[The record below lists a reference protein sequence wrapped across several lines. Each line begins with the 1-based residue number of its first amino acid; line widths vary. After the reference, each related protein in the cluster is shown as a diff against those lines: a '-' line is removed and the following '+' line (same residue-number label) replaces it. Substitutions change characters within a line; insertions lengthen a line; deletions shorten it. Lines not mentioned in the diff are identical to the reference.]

1 MRLTAG
7 AIFIPKHSKDEQ
19 FLTDLGI
26 ADDIADQIITQA
38 ATEVK
43 AAADETAGIQAQLE
57 EANKQIAGFRE
68 MNIDSIRAA
77 AEDWKTKYEAAEADK
92 TAMQH
97 KHRLEGYV
105 KGLGLR
111 DDVYEAHV
119 TKQLTD
125 AGLQF
130 DDAGKLIGGDDI
142 VSKFRESHP
151 GAFLDT
157 KPEARVVA
165 STMHHE
171 PAANSVEAAFYAKNP
186 GLAPRD

>member
-1 MRLTAG
+1 ME
-7 AIFIPKHSKDEQ
+7 KQ

-57 EANKQIAGFRE
+57 EANQQIAGFRE
-68 MNIDSIRAA
+68 MDIDSIRAA
-77 AEDWKTKYEAAEADK
+77 ADDWKAKYEAAEADK

-97 KHRLEGYV
+97 KHKLEGYV

>member
-1 MRLTAG
+1 ME
-7 AIFIPKHSKDEQ
+7 KQ

-43 AAADETAGIQAQLE
+43 AAAEETAGIQAQLE

-68 MNIDSIRAA
+68 MDIDSIKAA
-77 AEDWKTKYEAAEADK
+77 ADDWKAKYEAAEADK

-97 KHRLEGYV
+97 KHKLEGYV

-130 DDAGKLIGGDDI
+130 DGAGKLIGGDDI
-142 VSKFRESHP
+142 VGKFRETHP

>member
-1 MRLTAG
+1 ME
-7 AIFIPKHSKDEQ
+7 KQ

-38 ATEVK
+38 VAEVK
-43 AAADETAGIQAQLE
+43 AAAEETAGIQAQLE
-57 EANKQIAGFRE
+57 EANKQIAGFKE
-68 MNIDSIRAA
+68 MDIDSIKAA

-130 DDAGKLIGGDDI
+130 DDTGKLIGGDDI
-142 VSKFRESHP
+142 VGKFRESHP

>member
-1 MRLTAG
+1 M
-7 AIFIPKHSKDEQ
+7 
-19 FLTDLGI
+19 
-26 ADDIADQIITQA
+26 
-38 ATEVK
+38 
-43 AAADETAGIQAQLE
+43 
-57 EANKQIAGFRE
+57 
-68 MNIDSIRAA
+68 
-77 AEDWKTKYEAAEADK
+77 
-92 TAMQH
+92 
-97 KHRLEGYV
+97 

-111 DDVYEAHV
+111 DDVDEAHV

-130 DDAGKLIGGDDI
+130 DDTGKLIGGDDI
-142 VSKFRESHP
+142 VGKFRETHP

>member
-1 MRLTAG
+1 ME
-7 AIFIPKHSKDEQ
+7 KK
-19 FLTDLGI
+19 FLTDLGV
-26 ADDIADQIITQA
+26 ADDIAEKIMSQVA
-38 ATEVK
+38 ADAK
-43 AAADETAGIQAQLE
+43 AAADETAAVQAKLD
-57 EANKQIAGFRE
+57 EANKQIAGFKE
-68 MNIDSIRAA
+68 MDIDSIKSA

-92 TAMQH
+92 AALQH
-97 KHRLEGYV
+97 KHKLEGYV
-105 KGLGLR
+105 KSLGLL

-142 VSKFRESHP
+142 VSKFRETHP
-151 GAFLDT
+151 GAFIGT
-157 KPEARVVA
+157 KPAARAVA

-186 GLAPRD
+186 GLAPRE